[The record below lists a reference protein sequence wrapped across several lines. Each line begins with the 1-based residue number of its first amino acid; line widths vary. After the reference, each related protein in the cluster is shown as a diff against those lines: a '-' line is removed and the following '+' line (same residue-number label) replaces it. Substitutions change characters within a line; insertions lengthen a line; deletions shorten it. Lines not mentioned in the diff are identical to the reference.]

1 MYDVL
6 IVGGGL
12 AGLINAIQLSKAGIK
27 VGVIEKNE
35 YPFHRVCG
43 EYISNET
50 LPFLQ
55 SIGFNPFSF
64 GAVSIKRF
72 WLTAPKGT
80 ELKMDLD
87 LGGFGLS
94 RYVLDEK
101 LYELAVKNGADFY
114 LKTTVQS
121 IEKEGDIFI
130 CKTATTGDLYAKIVI
145 QAHGKRSNLDKE
157 RRFFKQR
164 SPYLGVKYHLKT
176 DFPDD
181 MIALHNFKDG
191 YCGISRIEDGKYC
204 LCYLTTRENLKT
216 YGTIEAMEENVL
228 KKNLFLKTI
237 LNQAEFL
244 YESPKVINEIS
255 FSPKALIE
263 NDILMCGDS
272 AGMIAPLCGNGMAMA
287 IHSGKILSDLL
298 IQHFDKQI
306 DTHQLHQKYLQTWG
320 RHFRFRLSLG
330 RTVQQFF
337 GNPLMTEMFVQFF
350 KHNPFMAAQVVK
362 QTHGKIF

>member
-27 VGVIEKNE
+27 VGLIEKNE

-55 SIGFNPFSF
+55 SIDFDPFNH

-94 RYVLDEK
+94 RYVLDKK
-101 LYELAVKNGADFY
+101 LYELALKNGADFF
-114 LKTTVQS
+114 LKTSVQS
-121 IEKEGDIFI
+121 VEKEGENFV
-130 CKTATTGDLYAKIVI
+130 CKTEKGDLRAKIVI
-145 QAHGKRSNLDKE
+145 QAHGKRANLDKE
-157 RRFFKQR
+157 RPFFKQR
-164 SPYLGVKYHLKT
+164 SPYLGVKYHLKM

-204 LCYLTTRENLKT
+204 LCYLTTRENLKNC
-216 YGTIEAMEENVL
+216 GTIQAMQDTIL
-228 KKNLFLKTI
+228 KQNPFLKSI
-237 LNQAEFL
+237 FNHAEFL
-244 YESPKVINEIS
+244 YETPKVINEIS
-255 FSPKALIE
+255 FAPKALIE

-287 IHSGKILSDLL
+287 IHAGKILSELL

-306 DTHQLHQKYLQTWG
+306 DKKQLHQKYLQTWNE
-320 RHFRFRLSLG
+320 HFRFRLWFG

-337 GNPLMTEMFVQFF
+337 GNPLMTETFVKFF
-350 KHNPFMAAQVVK
+350 KYNSLLAQQVVK
-362 QTHGKIF
+362 QTHGKSF